1 MKEGKIIFILFIL
14 IHIHNLVQDYEIKKL
29 RTQEPKTYHMVYVIY
44 KYHWEPV
51 YSSSSKSEC
60 RAWFKNWVK
69 SVNNVSGAVIAEN
82 KYGEFLGGE
91 SGINIV
97 ENLFGEE

>member
-1 MKEGKIIFILFIL
+1 MKNGAIIFVMFVL
-14 IHIHNLVQDYEIKKL
+14 IHSHNLIQGYQIEQL
-29 RTQEPKTYHMVYVIY
+29 ENQEPKTYHIVYVIY

-60 RAWFKNWVK
+60 RAWFKHWVK

-82 KYGEFLGGE
+82 KHGEFLGGE